1 MPELNPQMVEILA
14 LVAESMKDRPERTT
28 LSAVEARAQTSAT
41 FEAFW
46 NADRPTLWA
55 VYNHELPGPRGPLRV
70 RLYDPGVERPAPCL
84 VYISTGA
91 AG

>member
-1 MPELNPQMVEILA
+1 MPAINPQMAEILA

-41 FEAFW
+41 FEALW

-55 VYNHELPGPRGPLRV
+55 V
-70 RLYDPGVERPAPCL
+70 
-84 VYISTGA
+84 
-91 AG
+91 